1 MNSCNILSLGNIIKT
16 ITKVAN
22 NKNATQNE
30 IFCTLFD
37 VNDINTTT
45 INNYCIG
52 IRAIGIEY
60 KKLFE
65 DKYNKK
71 ELLKT
76 ILSII
81 SILDDKIYIQDNNS
95 LELINKNLKLEEV
108 IKELNIIIENDN
120 YIEDKTTFNLE
131 NNYLTFIEILKYA
144 ILINKQPIYIQ
155 NINVKLNKNDLY
167 DYMEIKLYWGQS
179 YISSLIELA
188 RKGNVYA
195 YAELG
200 ALEFEGNITG
210 KPNYK
215 ASYDYYMKAA
225 NKDHPKACWMIANM
239 ILTKKVNKD
248 YETMWKYL
256 NKSIELG
263 SAAGYNTLGLCYKN
277 GIYVEKDI
285 EKAIYNFNRAGDL
298 GYVFAYNNL
307 GKLYEETNFEE
318 SIKYY
323 KISADMNN
331 SWALNKVGEY
341 YRKNNDLIKAYLYYS
356 KAIECPIQERSYY
369 AYYNLAKYYYKEGFK
384 DLNIK
389 KDDKKYTEYMK
400 LFNEKN

>member
-60 KKLFE
+60 KKIFE

-120 YIEDKTTFNLE
+120 YIEDKTAFNLE

-144 ILINKQPIYIQ
+144 ILTNKQPIYIQ
-155 NINVKLNKNDLY
+155 NINVKLNKNDLN
-167 DYMEIKLYWGQS
+167 DYMEVKLYWGQS

-215 ASYDYYMKAA
+215 ASYDYYIKAA

-285 EKAIYNFNRAGDL
+285 EKAIYNFNIAGDL

-369 AYYNLAKYYYKEGFK
+369 AYYNLAEYYYKEGFK

>member
-60 KKLFE
+60 KKIFE

-155 NINVKLNKNDLY
+155 NINVKLNKSDLN
-167 DYMEIKLYWGQS
+167 DYMEVKLYWGQS

-285 EKAIYNFNRAGDL
+285 EKAIYNFNIAGDL

-307 GKLYEETNFEE
+307 GKIYEETNFEE

-356 KAIECPIQERSYY
+356 KAIECPIQERCYY
-369 AYYNLAKYYYKEGFK
+369 AYYNLAEYYYKEGFK

>member
-60 KKLFE
+60 KKIFE

-155 NINVKLNKNDLY
+155 NINVKLNKNDLN
-167 DYMEIKLYWGQS
+167 DYMKVKLYWGQS

-215 ASYDYYMKAA
+215 VSYDYYMKAA
-225 NKDHPKACWMIANM
+225 NKNHPKACWMIANM

-285 EKAIYNFNRAGDL
+285 EKAIYNFNIAGDL

>member
-60 KKLFE
+60 KKIFE

-144 ILINKQPIYIQ
+144 ILINKQPVYIQ
-155 NINVKLNKNDLY
+155 NKNVKLNKNDLY

-285 EKAIYNFNRAGDL
+285 EKAIYNFNIAGDL

-369 AYYNLAKYYYKEGFK
+369 AYYNLAEYYYKEGFK

-389 KDDKKYTEYMK
+389 KDDKKYTEYIK

>member
-60 KKLFE
+60 KKIFE

-81 SILDDKIYIQDNNS
+81 SILDDKIYIQDKNS

-144 ILINKQPIYIQ
+144 ILTNKQPVYIQ
-155 NINVKLNKNDLY
+155 NKNVKLNKNDLN
-167 DYMEIKLYWGQS
+167 DYMEVKLYWGQS

-285 EKAIYNFNRAGDL
+285 EKAIYNFNIAGDL